1 MSETKEE
8 KKDVEGQQSQAA
20 SEAKENCIDK
30 LHAIDC
36 PIRSTMGECLG
47 SSVELLQKFE
57 ECEHLWDKCA
67 YQRFHQRYPDEL
79 ENIAE
84 MEDALETAEIY
95 INALYSYRSI
105 SACLPMIDPKLE
117 KDEKNKVYKQLFDLL
132 SPQINTLN
140 DIMEFHNK
148 IIRVFNKNM
157 RFLTSP
163 VEGKQVL
170 WLYHMRMLIR
180 IIDAI
185 YRMDFLKERKSHLKN
200 DFSRYRRTFTFI
212 KGILPNTGDLY
223 MIIENLSMFL
233 SDPTHLYN
241 IIIWHL
247 KESFITIPKKYMIMN
262 ELVELAIA
270 DLRNNFYVTP
280 SEKHT
285 LLRFLGVALYLCD
298 GERED
303 DENVFKGKVIKINN
317 VRDIL
322 RREAIIPVFMD
333 MKVTVPTMLQV
344 CKNWDHNMAS
354 TWSTTKRRSL
364 RQMRGTIRAEFINF
378 SCQFAGMV
386 QELKGAEKAGVDKDF
401 EMASNC
407 WDLVVKGMKL
417 LGSWSAAV
425 HETLSWKY
433 ANPCSK
439 EDFIKMGGRDGDTM
453 PYQCA
458 TQYNYSNEEKWV
470 LVEILG
476 LIKGLAKLMIDAK
489 ITVTPILAF
498 CIHKELQDFLQLEI
512 ILPLR
517 RANKKRKTGL
527 RDMLLM
533 LRNISVD
540 VPTDRARLEIDY
552 TNVDRKALPEYK
564 KTVKIPLRCVF
575 PSKTQTI
582 LLMRIMREIFDEDAP
597 GMKGGYLAKK
607 TLKKDELPFFMSLYN
622 RLSYAD
628 KVHDYVQYVHEV
640 SDMSCF
646 WFREY
651 YLAITKCIQ
660 FPIMMSLP
668 WMLADFAMSTPSLA
682 PSVFVPLSI
691 YNDCAEK
698 ALRVFRCQF
707 LYDEIEAEMSLV
719 WQQLLF
725 TLVRKIF
732 DHYKNQAAHMLV
744 DKPYARKYQINSN
757 VDARLTY
764 ARYDSVIEQ
773 KHITLLG
780 RNIDLQMHL
789 TRLLNN
795 YVRDNV
801 EGIMERFEKQDVTM
815 CMELES
821 LLDTLKLT
829 VEMIRK
835 KLPAIDSFETILA
848 EKTENSTLGSYQSS
862 LRHAILFELCTEIC
876 KKYVYNSTTK
886 RFVRVQPS
894 TRETRKIT
902 PDFKWG
908 SRFTGMFEKQ
918 FDATKGFFSLDH
930 VQSILRLLGH
940 QSSAALLEDLIKY
953 SISLVTRD
961 FSPYVERILSAV
973 DPIDLKPAATY
984 GVVGIFVNFSLRLQV
999 IKVYKGK
1006 QAMND
1011 VLREVGNN
1019 ICLIRMFDEA
1029 LTHMGFFNY
1038 QVKAFVSGFKPPF
1051 KPLQAGESSPK
1062 QFSTAASMK
1071 SNVATPPRFPDI
1083 IQSVSE
1089 NIKDKQGAAYEFLMS
1104 INSNA
1109 VRRQK
1114 FLMHNTGGWLF
1125 SSLLDRLYT
1134 EMEKIDLLEK
1144 WRGKEP
1150 VGKVLEAENP
1160 KDFARFWSIA
1170 LFCFLVPD
1178 TDPDKDDMVV
1188 SDQAYF
1194 GDGWTWAGLT
1204 ILHLLGLRSR
1214 FRLFDFTNYLYKL
1227 QTVAQEDLST
1237 VVLKKKKKNKSVKE
1251 DPILKERPYVRE
1263 LLKRWE
1269 DWDRLSTCIEATL
1282 KSHFVPP
1289 PLPTYKYV
1297 VAFDAESEEKS

>member
-1 MSETKEE
+1 MSEKKEG
-8 KKDVEGQQSQAA
+8 DGQQSQAA
-20 SEAKENCIDK
+20 NVAQESSIEK
-30 LHAIDC
+30 LHATDC

-47 SSVELLQKFE
+47 SSMDLLQKFE

-67 YQRFHQRYPDEL
+67 YERFHQTYPRDL

-84 MEDALETAEIY
+84 MEDALEYAEIY

-132 SPQINTLN
+132 SPQIRTLN

-148 IIRVFNKNM
+148 IIKVFKRNM
-157 RFLTSP
+157 RLLASP
-163 VEGKQVL
+163 VEGKKVL
-170 WLYHMRMLIR
+170 WLYHMRLLIR

-200 DFSRYRRTFTFI
+200 DFSRYRRTFIFI
-212 KGILPNTGDLY
+212 KGVLPNTGDLHV
-223 MIIENLSMFL
+223 MIENLSMFL
-233 SDPTHLYN
+233 TDPTHLYN
-241 IIIWHL
+241 IILWHL
-247 KESFITIPKKYMIMN
+247 KEQFILIPQKNKIMN
-262 ELVELAIA
+262 ELVELAVR
-270 DLRNNFYVTP
+270 DLRSHFYVTP
-280 SEKHT
+280 KEKHA

-298 GERED
+298 GEKED
-303 DENVFKGKVIKINN
+303 EESVFKGKVIKINN
-317 VRDIL
+317 VRDVL
-322 RREAIIPVFMD
+322 RRESIIPVFMD
-333 MKVTVPTMLQV
+333 MQVIVPTMLQV
-344 CKNWDHNMAS
+344 CTNWDPSMVSA
-354 TWSTTKRRSL
+354 WSTTRRTSL
-364 RQMRGTIRAEFINF
+364 RQMRGNIRSNFINF
-378 SCQFAGMV
+378 SCEFSGMV
-386 QELKGAEKAGVDKDF
+386 QELKGAEKARIPKEF
-401 EMASNC
+401 EVASNC
-407 WDLVVKGMKL
+407 WNLIVRGMKL

-425 HETLSWKY
+425 HESLSWKY
-433 ANPCSK
+433 SNPCSK
-439 EDFIKMGGRDGDTM
+439 DDFLKMGGRVGDTM

-489 ITVTPILAF
+489 TTVAPILAF
-498 CIHKELQDFLQLEI
+498 CIHKELQDFLQFEI

-517 RANKKRKTGL
+517 RANKKKKRELLEMLQLL
-527 RDMLLM
+527 RY
-533 LRNISVD
+533 ISVD
-540 VPTDRARLEIDY
+540 VPTDRAKLELDY
-552 TNVDRKALPEYK
+552 TNVDRKRLPEYRK
-564 KTVKIPLRCVF
+564 SVTIPRRCVF
-575 PSKTQTI
+575 PTKTQTI
-582 LLMRIMREIFDEDAP
+582 LLMRVMREIFDEDAP

-607 TLKKDELPFFMSLYN
+607 TLKKDELPFFESLYN
-622 RLSYAD
+622 RLCYAD
-628 KVHDYVQYVHEV
+628 KVHDYVQYVREV

-651 YLAITKCIQ
+651 YLAITRCIQ

-691 YNDCAEK
+691 YNDCAEM
-698 ALRVFRCQF
+698 ALRVFRCRF

-732 DHYKNQAAHMLV
+732 DHYKNQAAQMLI
-744 DKPYARKYQINSN
+744 DKPYARKYQANSGQ
-757 VDARLTY
+757 DARLTY

-795 YVRDNV
+795 YIRDNV

-848 EKTENSTLGSYQSS
+848 EKTDNSTLGSYQSS
-862 LRHAILFELCTEIC
+862 LRHAILYELCTEIC

-886 RFVRVQPS
+886 RFVRVQTS
-894 TRETRKIT
+894 QKEARKIT

-908 SRFTGMFEKQ
+908 SRFTEMFEKQ
-918 FDATKGFFSLDH
+918 FEATKGFFGLNH

-940 QSSAALLEDLIKY
+940 QSSAALLEDLTKY

-961 FSPYVERILSAV
+961 FSPYVQNILSAV
-973 DPIDLKPAATY
+973 DPIDLKPATY
-984 GVVGIFVNFSLRLQV
+984 GVVGIFVSFSLRLQS

-1051 KPLQAGESSPK
+1051 QPLQAQENSPQ

-1071 SNVATPPRFPDI
+1071 FSLAKPLRFPDI

-1089 NIKDKQGAAYEFLMS
+1089 NIKDKQGATNEFLLS

-1109 VRRQK
+1109 CHREK
-1114 FLMHNTGGWLF
+1114 FLTHNTGGWLF
-1125 SSLLDRLYT
+1125 SGLLDRLYT
-1134 EMEKIDLLEK
+1134 ELENTGLLQE

-1150 VGKVLEAENP
+1150 EGKVLESENP

-1178 TDPDKDDMVV
+1178 TNPDLMVGRNNPIM

-1204 ILHLLGLRSR
+1204 IIHLLGLRSR
-1214 FRLFDFTNYLYKL
+1214 FRLFDFTNYLHKI

-1237 VVLKKKKKNKSVKE
+1237 VVQKKKKKNKSAQD
-1251 DPILKERPYVRE
+1251 DPTLKDRPFVRE

-1282 KSHFVPP
+1282 KSHFDPP

-1297 VAFDAESEEKS
+1297 VEYDEPEEKV